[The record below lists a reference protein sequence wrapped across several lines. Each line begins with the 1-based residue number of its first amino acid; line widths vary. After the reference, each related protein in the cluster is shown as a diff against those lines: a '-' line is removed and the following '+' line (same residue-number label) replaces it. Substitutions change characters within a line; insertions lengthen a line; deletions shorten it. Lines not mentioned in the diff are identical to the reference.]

1 MKLPDKTG
9 RIAAV
14 VIAVLVAA
22 CCSRVEAQTFQTL
35 CSFGSTNGW
44 SPYAAPTLGND
55 GNFYGTT
62 YAGGSSG
69 FGTVFKVT
77 TSGALTTLVS
87 FSSSTGMYPEAALA
101 LGNDGNFYGTTYA
114 GGSSGQGTVFRVTT
128 GGTLTNLVSFS
139 GANGANPIGGLTL
152 GSDGN
157 FYGTTVNGGSGN
169 GTVFKVTTVGALTT
183 VASFNIA
190 NGASPN
196 ASLTLGK
203 DGNFYGTAYA
213 GGSGYGTVF
222 RVTPSGTLTNLV
234 SFNLGN
240 GAAPY
245 AALTLGT
252 DGNFYGTTSAGGTSG
267 LGTVFKVTTNGAL
280 TTLFSFSGSNGSNP
294 RAGLTLGNDGNFY
307 GTTEQDQSG
316 GYGTVF
322 RVTPSGTLTNLLSFN
337 GNNGT
342 DPKAGL
348 TLGNEGNFY
357 GTTWGGGN
365 GNYGYGTVF
374 TLQFPPAIPVQP
386 QSQVANAGA
395 TATFLVSATGLNPA
409 YQWRKN
415 GASLTNG
422 GKFSGATTN
431 KLTVTNVSDSD
442 VAVYSVTVTNL
453 LGSVTSSGAT
463 LTVIDPPVITV
474 QPLGRRG
481 IAGGNVSFNVTLS
494 GTAPF
499 HYQWRF
505 NGGSILSATDAAY
518 AIQAVGDASRGNY
531 SVVVTNPAGSVTSS
545 NALLTVIDPPTLAL
559 QFWSGYPLLNLVGML
574 HSNYVVQYSTNLART
589 NWINLLS
596 LSNLDDSPKMVFDP
610 DGGGK
615 PVRFYRAF
623 MQ

>member
-1 MKLPDKTG
+1 MKLPDKTS

-14 VIAVLVAA
+14 VVAVLIAA

-35 CSFGSTNGW
+35 SSFSSTNGW
-44 SPYAAPTLGND
+44 YPYAAPTLGND

-69 FGTVFKVT
+69 FGTVFKVR

-114 GGSSGQGTVFRVTT
+114 GGSSSQGTVFRVTT
-128 GGTLTNLVSFS
+128 GGTLTNLASFS
-139 GANGANPIGGLTL
+139 GANGANPI
-152 GSDGN
+152 
-157 FYGTTVNGGSGN
+157 
-169 GTVFKVTTVGALTT
+169 
-183 VASFNIA
+183 
-190 NGASPN
+190 
-196 ASLTLGK
+196 
-203 DGNFYGTAYA
+203 
-213 GGSGYGTVF
+213 
-222 RVTPSGTLTNLV
+222 
-234 SFNLGN
+234 
-240 GAAPY
+240 
-245 AALTLGT
+245 
-252 DGNFYGTTSAGGTSG
+252 
-267 LGTVFKVTTNGAL
+267 
-280 TTLFSFSGSNGSNP
+280 
-294 RAGLTLGNDGNFY
+294 AGLTLGNDGNFY

-415 GASLTNG
+415 GASLANG
-422 GKFSGATTN
+422 SKISGATTN
-431 KLTVTNVSDSD
+431 KLTITNVSDSD
-442 VAVYSVTVTNL
+442 VATYTVTVTNL

-463 LTVIDPPVITV
+463 LTVIDPPVITA
-474 QPLGRRG
+474 QPLGRRVL
-481 IAGGNVSFNVTLS
+481 AGGNVSFNVTLS

-518 AIQAVGDASRGNY
+518 AMQAVGDASSGNY

-589 NWINLLS
+589 NWIYLLS
-596 LSNLDDSPKMVFDP
+596 LSNWDHTPKMVFDP